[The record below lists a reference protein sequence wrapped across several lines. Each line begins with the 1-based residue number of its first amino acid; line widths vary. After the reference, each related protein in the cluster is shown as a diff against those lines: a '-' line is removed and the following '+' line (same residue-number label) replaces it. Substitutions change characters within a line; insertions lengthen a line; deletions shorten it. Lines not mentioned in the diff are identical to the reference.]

1 MTRVPTFAL
10 HQLTLG
16 QSLETQQRLAE
27 AQIQVATGKVSQDY
41 LGVALDSRRLVS
53 METSLGETQG
63 FVDNI
68 DLTESRLAQMENS
81 VASAFDVASNFKT
94 LLINALNQ
102 DNASLLSLPQRSTD
116 SILELG
122 GLLNAKQG
130 DRHLFAGARIDQEPI
145 DVSVLLATDPPLV
158 KAAEFTGTATITGTG
173 ITGLIGISNVRVES
187 GNTDDAF
194 QLTYDAPTKK
204 FTVTN
209 LNGGAASSVPLG
221 AGAAP
226 GQTLDLT
233 LTVGGEKVVLTVDD
247 KFNPLI
253 PIVNAPIAGVVDT
266 AGFGLG
272 AFGAIG
278 VTSTTGDVSK
288 IDRNII
294 ETSGT
299 AASATLTLSSTDG
312 DFVASGIDLSVDSSV
327 VPVVLTNATTGA
339 SMTLQVNVATGLNDA
354 AIASNL
360 TEIQLGDF
368 LRNIAAT
375 NGTISPDSVRP
386 SDAGYDP
393 ANPSFYKGDKSQLL
407 ARIDVNATVDY
418 GVSAAESGFEKLFRA
433 MHMVLT
439 ADVTP
444 GSTDTNTLE
453 TALGLINESI
463 TEIPDIRSRIGSDRQ
478 TISRAKSRHEDF
490 KLFTTESISK
500 IEDVDVTAAVSRIGV
515 EQTQLEASFLL
526 TSRLSRLSLANFLR

>member
-1 MTRVPTFAL
+1 
-10 HQLTLG
+10 
-16 QSLETQQRLAE
+16 
-27 AQIQVATGKVSQDY
+27 
-41 LGVALDSRRLVS
+41 
-53 METSLGETQG
+53 
-63 FVDNI
+63 
-68 DLTESRLAQMENS
+68 QMENS
-81 VASAFDVASNFKT
+81 VSNAFDVASGART
-94 LLINALNQ
+94 LVINALNL
-102 DNASLLSLPQRSTD
+102 DNASLLSLPQRSKD
-116 SILELG
+116 MILELG

-145 DVSVLLATDPPLV
+145 DVSVLLSTDPPLID
-158 KAAEFTGTATITGTG
+158 AAEFTGTATIGGTG
-173 ITGLIGISNVRVES
+173 ITGITGISKVRVES

-204 FTVTN
+204 FTLTN
-209 LNGGAASSVPLG
+209 LNGGASGTAALG
-221 AGAAP
+221 TGAAP

-233 LTVGGEKVVLTVDD
+233 FTVGGEKVVLTLDD
-247 KFNPLI
+247 KFNSLA

-266 AGFGLG
+266 AGFGVG
-272 AFGAIG
+272 AFGAIS
-278 VTSTTGDVSK
+278 VSATAGDVSK

-312 DFVASGIDLSVDSSV
+312 DFVASGVDLSVGSLL

-339 SMTLQVNVATGLNDA
+339 SMTLQVNLTTGLNDA
-354 AIASNL
+354 AIASNQ

-375 NGTISPDSVRP
+375 NGTISPASVRP

-393 ANPSFYKGDKSQLL
+393 ANPSFYKGDKSQIL

-418 GVSAAESGFEKLFRA
+418 GVNAAEPGFEKLFRA
-433 MHMVLT
+433 LDMIMT
-439 ADVTP
+439 ANVTP

-463 TEIPDIRSRIGSDRQ
+463 TDIPDIRSRIGSDRQ
-478 TISRAKSRHEDF
+478 AIDRAKSRHEDF
-490 KLFTTESISK
+490 MLFTRESISN
-500 IEDVDVTAAVSRIGV
+500 IEDVDVAAAVARIGV